1 MTKACSRSDT
11 VKMLTNNQWSVVR
24 NDFPRQNLWSR
35 VSTIIGRQLIAI
47 YKNSIN
53 WWSSVINEALGKSG
67 FCHWE
72 KVSSKKIYF
81 EDFALSPC
89 SCWWSFLPPCQLVK
103 ILVNCLRLQFH
114 QLSRFDEDA
123 NAIGSQSA
131 QVSVIGGDVG
141 GECNPCLSPPTTTT
155 PLLHRPHHLK
165 IDSLRLILSGL
176 PIASLKAILSRGGV
190 VPAPAYYGFPR
201 WVTPTT
207 AVCHQH
213 CKLLEK
219 VKRKARGGRV
229 RSSIVRHCCST
240 VFPA

>member
-1 MTKACSRSDT
+1 
-11 VKMLTNNQWSVVR
+11 MLTNNQWSVVR

-141 GECNPCLSPPTTTT
+141 GECNPCLSPPTTN

>member
-1 MTKACSRSDT
+1 MRHWA
-11 VKMLTNNQWSVVR
+11 
-24 NDFPRQNLWSR
+24 R
-35 VSTIIGRQLIAI
+35 VA
-47 YKNSIN
+47 
-53 WWSSVINEALGKSG
+53 SVIEKRFPAKKSALR
-67 FCHWE
+67 
-72 KVSSKKIYF
+72 VL
-81 EDFALSPC
+81 LSC
-89 SCWWSFLPPCQLVK
+89 SLSLQCRGSCCWWSFLPPCQLVK

-201 WVTPTT
+201 
-207 AVCHQH
+207 
-213 CKLLEK
+213 
-219 VKRKARGGRV
+219 
-229 RSSIVRHCCST
+229 
-240 VFPA
+240 